1 MGRGLPGRHREGCKR
16 RMKANEGKCYGIPA
30 FPRWTRALAY
40 TLTTMKT
47 ARIALAAVALAALAV
62 AATFAVGGKEMAP
75 TVQYTLLDGSKHSS
89 DALRGKVV
97 LVNFWATSCTTCV
110 KEMPQLIATHQK
122 YKDRGFETLSIAMA
136 YDPPAYV
143 VNFAESRKLPF
154 RVTMDNT
161 GEMARQFGKVQLT
174 PTTFVLNKKGEI
186 IQRYVGEP
194 DFQQLHALLE
204 KLLAEAA

>member
-1 MGRGLPGRHREGCKR
+1 MGQVLPVSSK
-16 RMKANEGKCYGIPA
+16 GKCYGIPGTA
-30 FPRWTRALAY
+30 RWTEGLTYTPDTMKIARLALAVV
-40 TLTTMKT
+40 
-47 ARIALAAVALAALAV
+47 AVAAIAV
-62 AATFAVGGKEMAP
+62 AATLATGGKEMAP
-75 TVQYTLLDGSKHSS
+75 TVSYTLLDGSKHSS
-89 DALRGKVV
+89 EALRGKVV

-110 KEMPQLIATHQK
+110 KEMPHLIETHQK

-143 VNFAESRKLPF
+143 MNFAESRKLPF

-186 IQRYVGEP
+186 VKRYVGEP
-194 DFQQLHALLE
+194 DFAQLHALLE
-204 KLLAEAA
+204 QLLAESA

>member
-1 MGRGLPGRHREGCKR
+1 MRSWGGFFREGTEGGAK
-16 RMKANEGKCYGIPA
+16 GKCYGIPA
-30 FPRWTRALAY
+30 PPRWTRALAY
-40 TLTTMKT
+40 TLTTMKI
-47 ARIALAAVALAALAV
+47 ARIAFAAVAIAALAV

-97 LVNFWATSCTTCV
+97 LVNFWATSCTTCI

-122 YKDRGFETLSIAMA
+122 YQAKGFDTLSIAMA

-186 IQRYVGEP
+186 VQRYVGEP
-194 DFQQLHALLE
+194 DFAQLHTLLE